1 MSYDTSK
8 EDSGYQLDGLDSLL
22 EAMKVLPEKV
32 NKNIVRA
39 GVRMAGSRLRTFMR
53 RAAPKGEKGLLR
65 KSITMKY
72 MGNNK
77 VKVGLNSRQYYKVL
91 DVGRKAYTRKDGTKV
106 SASSGNFDSAGTGI
120 AQTWALHKREI
131 AELMVQGMKTE
142 LYKEAG
148 RMAIRGGYKRR
159 R

>member
-1 MSYDTSK
+1 MSEIYK
-8 EDSGYQLDGLDSLL
+8 LEGLEDLL
-22 EAMKVLPEKV
+22 RVMKTLPEVV
-32 NKNIVRA
+32 NKRIVRA
-39 GVRMAGSRLRTFMR
+39 GVRKAGSRLRTYMR

-106 SASSGNFDSAGTGI
+106 KASTGAWDTKGTGI
-120 AQTWALHKREI
+120 AQTWQRHKKEI
-131 AELMVQGMKTE
+131 ADIMIQGMKIE
-142 LYKEAG
+142 LFKEAG
-148 RMAIRGGYKRR
+148 RMAVRGGYKRR
-159 R
+159 

>member
-1 MSYDTSK
+1 
-8 EDSGYQLDGLDSLL
+8 
-22 EAMKVLPEKV
+22 LPEVV
-32 NKNIVRA
+32 NKRIVKA
-39 GVRMAGSRLRTFMR
+39 GVRKAGSRLRTYMR

-106 SASSGNFDSAGTGI
+106 SASTGAWDTKGTGI
-120 AQTWALHKREI
+120 AQTWQRHKKEI
-131 AELMVQGMKTE
+131 ADIMIQGMKIE

>member
-1 MSYDTSK
+1 MSQD
-8 EDSGYQLDGLDSLL
+8 DGYKLEGLDDLL
-22 EAMKVLPEKV
+22 NAMEVLPEMV
-32 NKNIVRA
+32 NKKIVRA

-91 DVGRKAYTRKDGTKV
+91 DVGRKAYRRKDGTEV
-106 SASSGNFDSAGTGI
+106 SASGNFDSQGTGI

-131 AELMVQGMKTE
+131 ADLMIQGMKIE
-142 LYKEAG
+142 LFKEAG
-148 RMAIRGGYKRR
+148 RMAIRGGYSRR

>member
-1 MSYDTSK
+1 MSNSPVSMK
-8 EDSGYQLDGLDSLL
+8 LEGMEQLLS
-22 EAMKVLPEKV
+22 AMKALPEVV
-32 NKNIVRA
+32 NKRIVRA
-39 GVRMAGSRLRTFMR
+39 GVRMAGSRLRTYMR

-106 SASSGNFDSAGTGI
+106 SASTGAWDTQGTGI
-120 AQTWALHKREI
+120 AATCQRHKKEI
-131 AELMVQGMKTE
+131 ADIMIKGMKIE
-142 LYKEAG
+142 LFKEAG

>member
-1 MSYDTSK
+1 MS
-8 EDSGYQLDGLDSLL
+8 EDSGYKLEGLEQLL
-22 EAMKVLPEKV
+22 EAMKVLPEVV
-32 NKNIVRA
+32 NRKIVRA
-39 GVRMAGSRLRTFMR
+39 GVRMAGSRLRTYMR

-77 VKVGLNSRQYYKVL
+77 VKVGLNNRQYYKVL

-106 SASSGNFDSAGTGI
+106 SASVGSFDSQGTGI
-120 AQTWALHKREI
+120 AQTWAIHKREI
-131 AELMVQGMKTE
+131 ADLMIQGMKVE
-142 LYKEAG
+142 LFKEAG
-148 RMAIRGGYKRR
+148 RMAIRGGYSRR

>member
-1 MSYDTSK
+1 MS
-8 EDSGYQLDGLDSLL
+8 EESGYKLEGLDQLL
-22 EAMKVLPEKV
+22 EAMKLLPEVV
-32 NKNIVRA
+32 NKKIVRA
-39 GVRMAGSRLRTFMR
+39 GVRMAGSRLRTYMR

-77 VKVGLNSRQYYKVL
+77 VKVGLNNRQYYKVL

-106 SASSGNFDSAGTGI
+106 SASTGAWDTQGTGI

-131 AELMVQGMKTE
+131 ADLMIQGMKIE

-148 RMAIRGGYKRR
+148 RMAVRGGYSRR

>member
-1 MSYDTSK
+1 MSEIYK
-8 EDSGYQLDGLDSLL
+8 LEGLEDLL
-22 EAMKVLPEKV
+22 RVMKALPEVV
-32 NKNIVRA
+32 NKRIVKA
-39 GVRMAGSRLRTFMR
+39 GVRKAGSRLRTYMR

-106 SASSGNFDSAGTGI
+106 KASTGGWDTQGTGI
-120 AQTWALHKREI
+120 ARTWATHKKEI
-131 AELMVQGMKTE
+131 ADLMIQGMKVE

-159 R
+159 

>member
-1 MSYDTSK
+1 MSD
-8 EDSGYQLDGLDSLL
+8 GYKLEGLDDLL
-22 EAMKVLPEKV
+22 NAMKVLPEMV
-32 NKNIVRA
+32 NKKIVRA
-39 GVRMAGSRLRTFMR
+39 GVRIAGSRLRTYMR
-53 RAAPKGEKGLLR
+53 RAAPKGDKGLLR

-77 VKVGLNSRQYYKVL
+77 VKVGLNTRQYYKVL
-91 DVGRKAYTRKDGTKV
+91 EQGRKAYTRKDGTKV
-106 SASSGNFDSAGTGI
+106 RASTGKWDTQGI
-120 AQTWALHKREI
+120 GIEQTWLNHKREI
-131 AELMVQGMKTE
+131 ADIMIQGMKNE

>member
-1 MSYDTSK
+1 MSEIYK
-8 EDSGYQLDGLDSLL
+8 LEGLEDLL
-22 EAMKVLPEKV
+22 RVMKTLPEVV
-32 NKNIVRA
+32 NKRIVKA
-39 GVRMAGSRLRTFMR
+39 GVRKAGSRLRTYMR

-106 SASSGNFDSAGTGI
+106 SASTGAWDTKGTGI
-120 AQTWALHKREI
+120 AQTWQRHKKEI
-131 AELMVQGMKTE
+131 ADIMIQGMKIE

>member
-1 MSYDTSK
+1 MSEIYK
-8 EDSGYQLDGLDSLL
+8 LEGLEDLL
-22 EAMKVLPEKV
+22 RVMKALPEVV
-32 NKNIVRA
+32 NKRIVKA
-39 GVRMAGSRLRTFMR
+39 GVRKAGSRLRTYMR

-106 SASSGNFDSAGTGI
+106 SASTGAWDTQGTGI
-120 AQTWALHKREI
+120 ARTWQRHKKEI
-131 AELMVQGMKTE
+131 ADLMIQGMKIE
-142 LYKEAG
+142 LFKEAG
-148 RMAIRGGYKRR
+148 RMAVRGGYKRR
-159 R
+159 

>member
-1 MSYDTSK
+1 MSEIYK
-8 EDSGYQLDGLDSLL
+8 LEGLEDLL
-22 EAMKVLPEKV
+22 RVMKTLPEVV
-32 NKNIVRA
+32 NRRIVKA
-39 GVRMAGSRLRTFMR
+39 GVRKAGSRLRTYMR

-106 SASSGNFDSAGTGI
+106 SASTGAWDTQGTGI
-120 AQTWALHKREI
+120 AATWQRHKKEI
-131 AELMVQGMKTE
+131 ADIMIQGMKIE